1 MISYDMH
8 IQISTSVLQ
17 EHTTAASMLFATI
30 SRDRT
35 IVYVNLDIMEMQLL
49 AKVYLALIS
58 VS

>member
-1 MISYDMH
+1 MISYNMH

-35 IVYVNLDIMEMQLL
+35 IVYVNLDIMEMELL
-49 AKVYLALIS
+49 AKVNLALI
-58 VS
+58 

>member
-17 EHTTAASMLFATI
+17 EHTTAVSMLFATI

-35 IVYVNLDIMEMQLL
+35 IVYVNLDIMEMELL
-49 AKVYLALIS
+49 AKVNLALI
-58 VS
+58 